1 MLWIWIM
8 IGFVILQTFVII
20 ALGVNI
26 VKRKRALTQ
35 EQNLLH
41 ALMDTTP
48 DHIYFKDT
56 ACRFI
61 RINKAT
67 ANKHGLTDPAAA
79 IGKTDFDFFT
89 DEHAKPAYADEQ
101 EILRSGQSLVGI
113 EEKETWLD
121 GRETWASTT
130 KVPIRDQ
137 AGRIVGIVG
146 ISRDITAHKHAE
158 EEIRR
163 LNAELEHRVEARTK
177 ELQETNAALHESLEA
192 LKRTQ
197 EQLIQTEKMAAL
209 GRLVAG
215 VTHEMSTPIG
225 LGVTAASHLEQE
237 THDLESLYQESKMTR
252 SDLEKYV
259 QTTLESTSI
268 ILHNLQ
274 RAAQHIHS
282 FKLIAV
288 DQTSGEKR
296 RFKLKEYLEEVLLS
310 LHPKLKRTRHVVKV
324 NCPEDLELE
333 SYPGVFSQIITN
345 LVVNSLIHGF
355 EHKPQG
361 EIVLDCHRIN
371 GTIRMRYSDNG
382 RGMSKGELSRIFE
395 PFYTTKRDQ
404 GGSGLGLHIIYNLV
418 IQTLHGQIECESTP
432 GSGATFTIQIPIA
445 NTLNT

>member
-1 MLWIWIM
+1 MILWIWIM
-8 IGFVILQTFVII
+8 IGFVVLQTLVII

-26 VKRKRALTQ
+26 VKRKRAFTQ

-41 ALMDTTP
+41 ALMDTSP

-67 ANKHGLTDPAAA
+67 ANKHGLHHPAEA

-89 DEHAKPAYADEQ
+89 DEHAKQAYADEQ
-101 EILRSGQSLVGI
+101 EILRSGQSLVGV

-121 GRETWASTT
+121 GRETWVSTT

-163 LNAELEHRVEARTK
+163 LNEELEHRVEARTK
-177 ELQETNAALHESLEA
+177 ELQEANTALHESLEA

-225 LGVTAASHLEQE
+225 LGVTTASHLEQK
-237 THDLESLYQESKMTR
+237 TQDLESLYQESKMTR

-259 QTTLESTSI
+259 QTARESTSI
-268 ILHNLQ
+268 ILNNLR

-282 FKLIAV
+282 FKLVAV

-324 NCPEDLELE
+324 NCPEGLELD

-361 EIVLDCHRIN
+361 EIVLDCNRIN
-371 GTIRMRYSDNG
+371 GAIRIRYSDNG
-382 RGMSKGELSRIFE
+382 RGMSKEELSRIFE
-395 PFYTTKRDQ
+395 PFYTTKREQ
-404 GGSGLGLHIIYNLV
+404 GGSGLGLHIIYNL
-418 IQTLHGQIECESTP
+418 ITQTLHGQIECESTP
-432 GSGATFTIQIPIA
+432 GSGTTFTIQIPI
-445 NTLNT
+445 